1 MPREGERTGAPERAW
16 QPRRDTR
23 GAGIPAWIFLL
34 FLLAATDS
42 GRKLSVHS
50 PGFELEGFA
59 ALAGFAIEGPRSVF
73 ALPPFVRQLQRLRPW
88 RSEPAG
94 FERDFRPRRNRARYR
109 RERWRLY

>member
-1 MPREGERTGAPERAW
+1 MPRKRARTGALERAW

-23 GAGIPAWIFLL
+23 GAGIQTWTSLL

-42 GRKLSVHS
+42 GRNLSVHS

-73 ALPPFVRQLQRLRPW
+73 ALPSLDRQLQRLRPW
-88 RSEPAG
+88 RSERAG